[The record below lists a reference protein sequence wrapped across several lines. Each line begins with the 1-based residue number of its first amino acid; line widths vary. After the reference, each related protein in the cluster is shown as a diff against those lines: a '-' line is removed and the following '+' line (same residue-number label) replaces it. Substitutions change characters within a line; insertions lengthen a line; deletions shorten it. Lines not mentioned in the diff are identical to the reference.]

1 MTTALPG
8 VVVTD
13 GHDRAALAVVRSLGR
28 AGYRVAVCAQRP
40 RSLAGASRYA
50 AAAIA
55 TPDALADPAGFAA
68 AVQQFARAQGATII
82 LPIADA
88 SLLALLGDERSAEF
102 VIPFPPLERW
112 RAVADKARVL
122 VAATEQGIAVPASV
136 ELSSTR
142 AAADQLGALP
152 FPIVLKPHRSVID
165 ESGVRAKVGVRHAAT
180 ADAARHALADLPPGA
195 FPVMAQER
203 IWGPGVGVFVLLW
216 EGRLLAACA
225 HQRLREK
232 PPAGGVSVYRESV
245 ALDPDLLRR
254 SVALLRSFDWNGV
267 AMLEFKRR
275 ASDGTPFLMEIN
287 GRFWGSLQ
295 LAVDAGVDFPR
306 LLVEAATGRVPQPVL
321 TYQTGVRSRW
331 WWGDVDHLLLRLLRS
346 RAALDLPPDAPGG
359 GRVRALWEFLRM
371 RRGDRNE
378 VLRRDDPRPF
388 IRETLDWLQGR
399 SA

>member
-55 TPDALADPAGFAA
+55 APDALADPTEFAA

-88 SLLALLGDERSAEF
+88 SLLALLSGERSSEF

-112 RAVADKARVL
+112 RAVADKARVTS
-122 VAATEQGIAVPASV
+122 AATEQGIAAPASV
-136 ELSSTR
+136 ELSSPP
-142 AAADQLGALP
+142 AAESLLGTLQ
-152 FPIVLKPHRSVID
+152 FPIVLKPHRSVVD
-165 ESGVRAKVGVRHAAT
+165 EGGARVKVGVRHAAT
-180 ADAARHALADLPPGA
+180 IGAARHALADLPQGA

-216 EGRLLAACA
+216 EGRVLAACA

-275 ASDGTPFLMEIN
+275 PSDGTPFLMEIN

-346 RAALDLPPDAPGG
+346 RVALDLPPDAP
-359 GRVRALWEFLRM
+359 GRVRALWEFLRL